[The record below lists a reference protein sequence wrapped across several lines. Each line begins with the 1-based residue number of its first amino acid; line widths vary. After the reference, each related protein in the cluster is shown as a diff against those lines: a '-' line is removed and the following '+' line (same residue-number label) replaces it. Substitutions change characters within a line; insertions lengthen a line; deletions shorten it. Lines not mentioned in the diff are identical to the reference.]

1 MLRFNFFHHNKF
13 LVLEWKATEENES
26 IEISWIQCKKY
37 DFWNILYFQSPLGL
51 HDDYFQCEF
60 EIKFL
65 KTPLT
70 NII

>member
-1 MLRFNFFHHNKF
+1 MLRFNFFHNNKF
-13 LVLEWKATEENES
+13 LVLKWKATEEDES
-26 IEISWIQCKKY
+26 IENSWTQCKIY

-51 HDDYFQCEF
+51 HADYFQCEF

-70 NII
+70 NIN